1 MRLDNPKGIQ
11 NNMSDPVKKTKR
23 KSNLPPG
30 PGPGRPKGIPNK
42 ITQTAKEAIAQAAA
56 ELGGATRLVE
66 WVKEDTG
73 NERVF
78 WGTIYP
84 KLLPLQVTGE
94 GGGPL
99 ETVARIELVPMKA
112 K

>member
-1 MRLDNPKGIQ
+1 MTTQTAAPLSTNKVGTNKG
-11 NNMSDPVKKTKR
+11 NAGR
-23 KSNLPPG
+23 
-30 PGPGRPKGIPNK
+30 GRPKGSPNK
-42 ITQTAKEAIAQAAA
+42 TTAIAKDAIAAA
-56 ELGGATRLVE
+56 ADALGGAGRLVQ
-66 WVKEDTG
+66 WAQEDPM

-99 ETVARIELVPMKA
+99 QVNILRFGADSHSTQ
-112 K
+112 